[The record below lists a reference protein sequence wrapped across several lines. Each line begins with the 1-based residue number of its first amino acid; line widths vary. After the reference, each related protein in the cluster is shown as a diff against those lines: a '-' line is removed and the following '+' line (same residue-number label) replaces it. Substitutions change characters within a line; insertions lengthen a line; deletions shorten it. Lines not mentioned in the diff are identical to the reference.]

1 MYNFDKL
8 YLKILKEN
16 TDQNAVNYDEVE
28 QRIKNFLN
36 SEAPNLSMYSQ
47 NFVDSARKYNIDP
60 YLMVSI
66 ALLET
71 GRGTSDLFKNKNN
84 IGGLYDSKNKR
95 YMNFGTVP
103 ESIDL
108 KAKTIQ
114 KLTNQGLDTIDKL
127 ATKYAP
133 VGAANDPKGL
143 NKNWPGS
150 VKSFYS
156 QITGTSADPTM
167 IASNGQDQ
175 QTPTSTDNKDDDEN
189 PMLSSLKQNFSNIF
203 KSGMDAETAKKA
215 LNTVLSTAWGAIKS
229 AKQSS

>member
-16 TDQNAVNYDEVE
+16 TTDGGINYDEAGE
-28 QRIKNFLN
+28 KIKTFLN
-36 SEAPNLSMYSQ
+36 AEAPNLSMYSQ
-47 NFVDSARKYNIDP
+47 NFVDAAQKYNIDP

-71 GRGTSDLFKNKNN
+71 GRGTSNLFQNKNN

-95 YMNFGTVP
+95 YMSFDSVP

-133 VGAANDPKGL
+133 VGAANDPQNL
-143 NKNWPGS
+143 NVNWPGS

-156 QITGTSADPTM
+156 QITGTTPDSTM
-167 IASNGQDQ
+167 IANNQ
-175 QTPTSTDNKDDDEN
+175 QQSTDSKENKNSEEN
-189 PMLSSLKQNFSNIF
+189 PMLASLKQNFSNMF
-203 KSGMDAETAKKA
+203 KSGMDADTAKKA
-215 LNTVLSTAWGAIKS
+215 LNSVLSTAWGAIKN
-229 AKQSS
+229 AKSLQ